1 MRREASC
8 LYIKKKMIIL
18 ANTIPETRNA
28 IQQQISEGK
37 TIGFVPT
44 MGALHEGHLTLI
56 RQAANENDF
65 VVVSIFV
72 NPIQFNNP
80 EDLAKYPRNLDEDLQ
95 KLEGTGCALVFAPTP
110 EEMYPEPDLTL
121 FDFGQLD
128 KVMEGKFRPG
138 HFNGVAI
145 VVKRLFEIV
154 IPHKA
159 YFGEKDFQQ
168 LAIIKKMVELMQI
181 PVEIIACPIVREA
194 DGLALS
200 SRNARLTAEQRAEA
214 PVIHKALTS
223 AKENY
228 SWFIPDGVKQLVR
241 GEIAENHILRVEYVD
256 VVNAKTLQPFEDW
269 NDVEHAVVCVAA
281 FIGSVRLIDNIVL
294 Y

>member
-1 MRREASC
+1 
-8 LYIKKKMIIL
+8 MINL
-18 ANTIPETRNA
+18 THTISETQIG
-28 IQQQISEGK
+28 IQKQISEGR

-44 MGALHEGHLTLI
+44 MGALHEGHITLI
-56 RQAANENDF
+56 RRAALENDY
-65 VVVSIFV
+65 VVVSIFI

-80 EDLAKYPRNLDEDLQ
+80 DDLAKYPRNLEADIQL
-95 KLEGTGCALVFAPTP
+95 LEGSGCNLVFAPTAV
-110 EEMYPEPDLTL
+110 EMYPEPDLTV

-154 IPHKA
+154 TPNNA

-168 LAIIKKMVELMQI
+168 LAIIKKMVSMLQI
-181 PVEIIACPIVREA
+181 PVEIVPCPIVREA

-200 SRNARLTAEQRAEA
+200 SRNARLTPEERLEA
-214 PVIHKALTS
+214 PAIYKALS
-223 AKENY
+223 SIKENY
-228 SWFIPDGVKQLVR
+228 SWFIPDGIKQLVI
-241 GEIAENHILRVEYVD
+241 GEIQENHYLRVEYVD
-256 VVNAKTLQPFEDW
+256 IVNAETLLPFEDW
-269 NDVEHAVVCVAA
+269 QDVEHAVVCVAA
-281 FIGSVRLIDNIVL
+281 FLGSVRLIDNIIL

>member
-1 MRREASC
+1 
-8 LYIKKKMIIL
+8 MINLIH
-18 ANTIPETRNA
+18 TISETQSA
-28 IQQQISEGK
+28 IRKQISEGK
-37 TIGFVPT
+37 AIGFVPT

-56 RQAANENDF
+56 KQASWENDF

-80 EDLAKYPRNLDEDLQ
+80 EDLAKYPRTLEEDLR
-95 KLEGTGCALVFAPTP
+95 KLEDTGCNLVFAPSVS
-110 EEMYPEPDLTL
+110 EMYPEPDTTL

-145 VVKRLFEIV
+145 VVKKLLEIV
-154 IPHKA
+154 MPNKA

-168 LAIIKKMVELMQI
+168 LTIIKKMVSMFEM
-181 PVEIIACPIVREA
+181 PVEIVPCPIVREP
-194 DGLALS
+194 DGLAMS
-200 SRNARLTAEQRAEA
+200 SRNTRLTEEERAEA
-214 PVIHKALTS
+214 PVIHKALS
-223 AKENY
+223 SIKENY

-241 GEIAENHILRVEYVD
+241 GEIQENQYFRVEYVD
-256 VVNAKTLQPFEDW
+256 IVDTETLLPFEDW
-269 NDVEHAVVCVAA
+269 TDVEHAVVCVAA
-281 FIGSVRLIDNIVL
+281 FIGNVRLIDNIIL

>member
-1 MRREASC
+1 
-8 LYIKKKMIIL
+8 MINL
-18 ANTIPETRNA
+18 THTISETQIG
-28 IQQQISEGK
+28 IQKQISEGR

-44 MGALHEGHLTLI
+44 MGALHEGHITLI
-56 RQAANENDF
+56 RRAALENDY
-65 VVVSIFV
+65 VVVSIFI

-80 EDLAKYPRNLDEDLQ
+80 DDLAKYPRNLEADIQL
-95 KLEGTGCALVFAPTP
+95 LEGSGCNLVFAPTAV
-110 EEMYPEPDLTL
+110 EMYPEPDLTV

-154 IPHKA
+154 TPNNA

-168 LAIIKKMVELMQI
+168 LAIIKKMVSMLQI
-181 PVEIIACPIVREA
+181 PVEIVPCPIVREA

-200 SRNARLTAEQRAEA
+200 SRNARLTPEERLEA
-214 PVIHKALTS
+214 PAIYKALS
-223 AKENY
+223 SIKENY
-228 SWFIPDGVKQLVR
+228 SWFIPDGIKQLLI
-241 GEIAENHILRVEYVD
+241 GEIQENHYFRVEYVD
-256 VVNAKTLQPFEDW
+256 IVNAETLLPFEDW
-269 NDVEHAVVCVAA
+269 QDVEHAVVCVAA
-281 FIGSVRLIDNIVL
+281 FLGSVRLIDNIIL

>member
-1 MRREASC
+1 
-8 LYIKKKMIIL
+8 MINL
-18 ANTIPETRNA
+18 THTITETQTA
-28 IQQQISEGK
+28 IQKQISEGK

-56 RQAANENDF
+56 RRAALENDF

-80 EDLAKYPRNLDEDLQ
+80 EDLAKYPRNLDADIQ
-95 KLEGTGCALVFAPTP
+95 QLEVTGCNLVFAPTAD
-110 EEMYPEPDLTL
+110 EMYPEPDLTE

-145 VVKRLFEIV
+145 AVKRLFEIV
-154 IPHKA
+154 TPAKA

-168 LAIIKKMVELMQI
+168 LAIINKMVSLLQL
-181 PVEIIACPIVREA
+181 PVEIVPCPIVRET
-194 DGLALS
+194 DGLAMS
-200 SRNARLTAEQRAEA
+200 SRNARLTPEQRAEA
-214 PVIHKALTS
+214 PVIFKALS
-223 AKENY
+223 SVKENY
-228 SWFIPDGVKQLVR
+228 SWFIPDGVKQLVT
-241 GEIAENHILRVEYVD
+241 GEIQENHYFRVEYVSIVD
-256 VVNAKTLQPFEDW
+256 TETLLPFEDW
-269 NDVEHAVVCVAA
+269 QDVEHAVVCVAA

>member
-1 MRREASC
+1 
-8 LYIKKKMIIL
+8 MINLTHTITETQIAIHEQL
-18 ANTIPETRNA
+18 A
-28 IQQQISEGK
+28 EGK

-56 RQAANENDF
+56 RQAVQENDF

-80 EDLAKYPRNLDEDLQ
+80 EDLAKYPRNLEDDIQ
-95 KLEGTGCALVFAPTP
+95 KLEGIGCKLVFAPSVN
-110 EEMYPEPDLTL
+110 EMYPEPDLTE

-138 HFNGVAI
+138 HFKGVAI

-154 IPHKA
+154 MPHKA

-168 LAIIKKMVELMQI
+168 LAIIKKMVNMLQI
-181 PVEIIACPIVREA
+181 PVEIIPCPIVREP
-194 DGLALS
+194 DGLAMS
-200 SRNARLTAEQRAEA
+200 SRNERLTAEERLEA
-214 PVIHKALTS
+214 PVLYKALS
-223 AKENY
+223 AIKENY
-228 SWFIPDGVKQLVR
+228 SWFIPDGVKQLVI
-241 GEIAENHILRVEYVD
+241 GEIQENHFFRVEYVD
-256 VVNAKTLQPFEDW
+256 VVDTETLQPFGDW
-269 NDVEHAVVCVAA
+269 MDVEHAVVCVAA
-281 FIGSVRLIDNIVL
+281 YIGNIRLIDNIRL